1 MTKYYPGSGHA
12 LTLSE
17 GAEQLAYCYECK
29 DCKFGE
35 RVNLTRVAADY
46 PPETQVGDLL
56 HLLPC
61 GACGSTKKIT
71 MLLWLSA
78 TTTDQMLR
86 QQGLPVWP
94 ADY

>member
-1 MTKYYPGSGHA
+1 MSYFPGSGHA

-17 GAEQLAYCYECK
+17 GAEQLAYCYQCK
-29 DCKFGE
+29 DCKFKE
-35 RVNLTRVAADY
+35 RVNLTRLAADY

-61 GACGSTKKIT
+61 GGCGGTNKIV

-78 TTTDQMLR
+78 TTTNQMLLE
-86 QQGLPVWP
+86 QGFPVWGSE
-94 ADY
+94 D